1 MKSLCH
7 LQTNQDVRICFQLA
21 ILVTALY
28 LGMTPSAT
36 GDTLSNNLSQT
47 TDSSDPVTSTL
58 WSAAGFSTPS
68 SGYKLI
74 SATLLM
80 DQYTSGIAQLA
91 LYTDNDNKPGMFV
104 GLLTPPASY
113 SSGLADTTFGGNRLF
128 LSANSNYWLL
138 LSASSGGFDWGY
150 TDSSIGI
157 GPGFNDWWGSS
168 FNSGKSWETFDVIP
182 YQMAVVAEP
191 IAASTPEPSTLT
203 FLLLSVVPLLA
214 FSALNRK
221 SPAKE
226 VQK

>member
-7 LQTNQDVRICFQLA
+7 LHTNQDFRICFQLA

-28 LGMTPSAT
+28 LGMMPSAT
-36 GDTLSNNLSQT
+36 ADILSNNLSQT

-91 LYTDNDNKPGMFV
+91 LYTDNDNQPGAFV

-113 SSGLADTTFGGNRLF
+113 SPGLAYTTFGGNSLF
-128 LSANSNYWLL
+128 LSANSNYWLV
-138 LSASSGGFDWGY
+138 LSASSGGFEWGY
-150 TDSSIGI
+150 TDSSIGV
-157 GPGFNDWWGSS
+157 GSRFNDWWGSS

-191 IAASTPEPSTLT
+191 IAASIPEPSTLA
-203 FLLLSVVPLLA
+203 FLLLSAVALLG

-221 SPAKE
+221 SAANQ